1 MNTLVHSLLAY
12 AGSKHRALRWLLP
25 LFPRDINGFVDL
37 FCGAA
42 NVVANMDG
50 CGPRY
55 ANDANP
61 AMISIWRTLQHYDPA
76 GLEREVDRLI
86 ARWGLDPHDPATFKR
101 FRDHYNTCGGSPV
114 ELFTLAVHS
123 FNNQIRFNQ
132 AGDYNSSSGKGK
144 HWFTPA
150 VRENLRAFI
159 PRIRDVEFTC
169 SDFTVFDFTKL
180 NADGFVYADL
190 PYTLGVAV
198 YNDRPHGTT
207 PWTVDD
213 DRRLFNLLDEL
224 GAHGIRF
231 ALSNVMEHKGRINEP
246 LQEWVEKQG
255 LFVHPVGIDYNQCNY
270 HYRPGNRKHSTREV
284 LVTNSQPDGFTQD
297 TLF

>member
-1 MNTLVHSLLAY
+1 MNTLTHSPLAY

-25 LFPRDINGFVDL
+25 LFSRDINGFVDL

-42 NVVANMDG
+42 NVVANMAD

-61 AMISIWRTLQHYDPA
+61 AMIDIWRTLQHYDPA

-86 ARWGLDPHDPATFKR
+86 ARWGLDSHDPATFNR

-114 ELFTLAVHS
+114 ELFVLAVHS
-123 FNNQIRFNQ
+123 FNQQIRFNS
-132 AGDYNSSSGKGK
+132 AGAYNSSSGKAH
-144 HWFTPA
+144 HWFTPT

-169 SDFTVFDFTKL
+169 SDFTVFDFTRL
-180 NADGFVYADL
+180 NADGFVYADP
-190 PYTLGVAV
+190 PYTLGTAV

-213 DRRLFNLLDEL
+213 DRRLFTLLDEL

-246 LQEWVEKQG
+246 LQEWVESRG
-255 LFVHPVGIDYNQCNY
+255 LLVYGINIDYASCNY
-270 HYRPGNRKHSTREV
+270 QNRNRQHATQEV
-284 LVTNSQPDGFTQD
+284 LVTNYRPDGFSQD